1 MPRSIVEPPDML
13 RINETIKKVLE
24 WQRRQG
30 NDDLVSDGVEVED
43 FILAVT
49 CRHDDGGFPQPAQER
64 LTALIKENCAQSEDY
79 KEQVIALRGARARI
93 SFHDN
98 RIRVQP

>member
-1 MPRSIVEPPDML
+1 ML